1 VRVFETIAELRSAL
15 AEARTDGASIGFVAT
30 MGSLHAGHV
39 SLIDSSR
46 REDDITVVSIFI
58 NPMQFAAGED
68 LSSYPVDREGDLA
81 VCRRAGVDHVF
92 VPSSEEM
99 YPRAMSTTVSVGEV
113 SAPLEGRSR
122 PTHFSGVATVVA
134 KLFAIVGPCRAYFGA
149 KDWQQL
155 AVVRRMAID
164 LSLPVEVIDCPIVR
178 ESDGL
183 ALSSRNTLLTA
194 EERDQ
199 AGVLHRALLAGAALI
214 ESGTTD
220 PHVVEAEM
228 TAVIGTASLADL
240 DYSAAVQPDTLTCH
254 GDLHGDVRLL
264 VAVRFGS
271 VRLIDNLGCRTLQP

>member
-1 VRVFETIAELRSAL
+1 MRVFETIAELRSAL
-15 AEARTDGASIGFVAT
+15 EEVRADGASVGFVAT

-46 REDDITVVSIFI
+46 LANDFTVVSIFV
-58 NPMQFAAGED
+58 NPLQFAAGED

-92 VPSSEEM
+92 VPSDEEM
-99 YPRAMSTTVSVGEV
+99 YPSAMSTIVSVGGV

-155 AVVRRMAID
+155 AVVRRMTID

-183 ALSSRNTLLTA
+183 ALSSRNTRLTA

-199 AGVLHRALLAGAALI
+199 AGVLHQALLAGSELVG
-214 ESGTTD
+214 SGTTD
-220 PHVVEAEM
+220 PHVVEAAM
-228 TAVIGTASLADL
+228 AAVVGTASLADL

-264 VAVRFGS
+264 VAVRFGG
-271 VRLIDNLGCRTLQP
+271 VRLIDNLRCRTLEP